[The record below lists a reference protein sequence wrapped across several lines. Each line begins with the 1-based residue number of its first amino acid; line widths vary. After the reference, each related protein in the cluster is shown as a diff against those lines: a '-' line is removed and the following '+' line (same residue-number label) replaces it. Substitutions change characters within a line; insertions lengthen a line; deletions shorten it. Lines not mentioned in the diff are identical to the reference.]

1 MPAET
6 HVRRGP
12 LGPDEVLRLVRDA
25 LVDVIG
31 IDPGEA
37 EAVGREAVLVDLG
50 VEGAAVLAVVTALE
64 DELGERT
71 VGFAFDDDD
80 LGELVTVGD
89 LVDSVVGTLEAGP

>member
-6 HVRRGP
+6 HVQRGP
-12 LGPDEVLRLVRDA
+12 LGPDDVWRLVRDA

-31 IDPGEA
+31 LDPVDA
-37 EAVGREAVLVDLG
+37 DAVGPDTPLVDVG
-50 VEGAAVLAVVTALE
+50 VDGAAALAVVTAIE

-89 LVDSVVGTLEAGP
+89 LVDSVVGTLETGS

>member
-6 HVRRGP
+6 HVQRGP
-12 LGPDEVLRLVRDA
+12 IGPDDVWRLVRDA

-31 IDPGEA
+31 LDPA
-37 EAVGREAVLVDLG
+37 EADAVGPDAVLVDLG
-50 VEGAAVLAVVTALE
+50 VDGAAVLAVVTALE

-89 LVDSVVGTLEAGP
+89 LVDSVVGTLEAGS

>member
-6 HVRRGP
+6 HVQRGP
-12 LGPDEVLRLVRDA
+12 LGPDDVWRLVRDA

-31 IDPGEA
+31 LDPVA
-37 EAVGREAVLVDLG
+37 ADAVGPDDVLVDLG
-50 VEGAAVLAVVTALE
+50 VDGAAVLAVVTALE

-71 VGFAFDDDD
+71 VGFAFDDED

-89 LVDSVVGTLEAGP
+89 LVDSVVGTLEAGS